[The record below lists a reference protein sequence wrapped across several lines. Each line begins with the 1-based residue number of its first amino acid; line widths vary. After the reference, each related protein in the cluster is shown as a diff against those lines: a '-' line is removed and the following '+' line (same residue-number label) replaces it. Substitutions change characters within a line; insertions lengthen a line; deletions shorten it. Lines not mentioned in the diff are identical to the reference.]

1 MMMMTVLTLVMMMMM
16 TLTAPSLGLE
26 IESLAVP
33 EVVVA
38 GDSAVMACYYS
49 VPDTR
54 LPELD
59 IKWYHGARPE
69 PFMVSGVRVVGRVL
83 GVCLALNQWSSSE
96 LAVLLLS
103 SVLTVLLR

>member
-1 MMMMTVLTLVMMMMM
+1 MMMTVLTLVMVMM
-16 TLTAPSLGLE
+16 LTPSLGLE

-69 PFMVSGVRVVGRVL
+69 PFMVSGVRVVGWVL

-103 SVLTVLLR
+103 SVLTVLLTLYCR

>member
-1 MMMMTVLTLVMMMMM
+1 MMMMM
-16 TLTAPSLGLE
+16 TLLTLVVMMMLTPSQGLE

-69 PFMVSGVRVVGRVL
+69 PFMVSGVRVVGWVL

>member
-1 MMMMTVLTLVMMMMM
+1 MMMMTVLTLVMMMM
-16 TLTAPSLGLE
+16 LTPSLGLE

-69 PFMVSGVRVVGRVL
+69 PFMVSGVRVVGWVL
-83 GVCLALNQWSSSE
+83 GVCLGLNQWSSSE
-96 LAVLLLS
+96 LAALLLS

>member
-1 MMMMTVLTLVMMMMM
+1 MMMM
-16 TLTAPSLGLE
+16 TLLTLVMVMMLTLTGPSAGLE

-33 EVVVA
+33 ELVVA

-83 GVCLALNQWSSSE
+83 EVCLALNQWSSSE
-96 LAVLLLS
+96 LAALLLS

>member
-1 MMMMTVLTLVMMMMM
+1 MMMMTLLTLVMVMML

-33 EVVVA
+33 ELVVA

>member
-1 MMMMTVLTLVMMMMM
+1 MMIMTLLTLVMMMLMM
-16 TLTAPSLGLE
+16 LTPSQGLE

-33 EVVVA
+33 ELVVA

-83 GVCLALNQWSSSE
+83 GVCLVLNQWSSFE
-96 LAVLLLS
+96 LAALLLS

>member
-1 MMMMTVLTLVMMMMM
+1 MMMMTLLTLVMMMMM
-16 TLTAPSLGLE
+16 LTPSLGLE

-33 EVVVA
+33 ELVVA

>member
-1 MMMMTVLTLVMMMMM
+1 MMMMTLLTLVMVMML

-33 EVVVA
+33 ELVVA

-69 PFMVSGVRVVGRVL
+69 PFMVSGVRVVGRVR
-83 GVCLALNQWSSSE
+83 GVCLALNQWSSFE
-96 LAVLLLS
+96 LAALLLS

>member
-1 MMMMTVLTLVMMMMM
+1 MMMM
-16 TLTAPSLGLE
+16 TLLTLVMVMMLTLTAPSVGLE

-33 EVVVA
+33 ELVVA

-69 PFMVSGVRVVGRVL
+69 PFMVSGVRVVGQVL
-83 GVCLALNQWSSSE
+83 GVCLNQWSSSE

>member
-1 MMMMTVLTLVMMMMM
+1 MMMM
-16 TLTAPSLGLE
+16 TLLTLVMVMLMMLTPSQGLE

-33 EVVVA
+33 ELVVA

-69 PFMVSGVRVVGRVL
+69 PFMVSGVRVVGRVH
-83 GVCLALNQWSSSE
+83 GVEC
-96 LAVLLLS
+96 VLF
-103 SVLTVLLR
+103 

>member
-1 MMMMTVLTLVMMMMM
+1 MMMMTLLTLVMVMML

-33 EVVVA
+33 ELVVA

-83 GVCLALNQWSSSE
+83 AVCLAVNQWSSFE
-96 LAVLLLS
+96 LAALLLS

>member
-1 MMMMTVLTLVMMMMM
+1 MMIMTLLTLVMVML

-33 EVVVA
+33 ELVVA

-83 GVCLALNQWSSSE
+83 GVEC
-96 LAVLLLS
+96 VLF
-103 SVLTVLLR
+103 

>member
-1 MMMMTVLTLVMMMMM
+1 MMMM
-16 TLTAPSLGLE
+16 TLLTLVMVMMLTLTAPSQGLE

-33 EVVVA
+33 ELVVA